1 LMLNLTDEQTSKNDK
16 RAIVMIASALWYV
29 LHKESL
35 RVKENPSEFTQRRRY
50 DSAFKTEGMQSMMDG
65 AGTHGAA
72 IPETGAGL
80 PAPNE
85 VSYACAVVERIR
97 ENVGKVIVGKHASV
111 DLMLIALLS
120 EGHVLLE
127 DVPGMGKT
135 VMARALARSIS
146 APFSRIQGT
155 ADLLPADIVGVSV
168 YNPREGTFEYRRGPI
183 FANIVLVDEINR
195 ATPRTQSA
203 LLEAMQERQVT
214 ADGETIPLPAPFLVL
229 ATQNPIEMEG
239 TFPLPEAQLDR
250 FLLRIRTSYPS
261 MDEEMSMLYRFKE
274 EEPLEALAPV
284 TNGAE
289 LLSLIPLVR
298 KTRVSQSVAKYLL
311 DLIRATRAHPSIRLG
326 ASPRAA
332 LALFRAAQ
340 ALAVI
345 EGRDYVRPDD
355 IKLLAVP
362 VLGHRLVL
370 TSQAALQAQDADQI
384 VRDLVGSLPVP
395 VEHA

>member
-1 LMLNLTDEQTSKNDK
+1 M
-16 RAIVMIASALWYV
+16 
-29 LHKESL
+29 
-35 RVKENPSEFTQRRRY
+35 
-50 DSAFKTEGMQSMMDG
+50 TEGALSQG
-65 AGTHGAA
+65 AIISSTIAD
-72 IPETGAGL
+72 
-80 PAPNE
+80 APTQE
-85 VSYACAVVERIR
+85 AVSHARDVAERIR
-97 ENVGKVIVGKHASV
+97 ANVGKVIVGKHASV
-111 DLMLIALLS
+111 DLLLIALLS

-135 VMARALARSIS
+135 VMARALARSIA
-146 APFSRIQGT
+146 APFARVQGT

-168 YNPREGTFEYRRGPI
+168 YNPREATFEYRRGPV

-214 ADGETIPLPAPFLVL
+214 ADGATMPLPTPFLVL

-250 FLLRIRTSYPS
+250 FLLRVRTTYPS
-261 MDEEMSMLYRFKE
+261 MNEEMSMLYRFKE
-274 EEPLEALAPV
+274 NDPQETLAPV
-284 TNGAE
+284 TDADE
-289 LLSLIPLVR
+289 MLSLLPVVR
-298 KTRVSQSVAKYLL
+298 KIRVSEPVAKYLL
-311 DLIRATRAHPSIRLG
+311 DLIRATRSHPSVRLG

-332 LALFRAAQ
+332 LALFRASQ

-355 IKLLAVP
+355 IKLLAAP
-362 VLGHRLVL
+362 VLGHRLSL

-384 VRDLVGSLPVP
+384 VRDLIGALPVP
-395 VEHA
+395 VERV

>member
-1 LMLNLTDEQTSKNDK
+1 MADGTWSQGVNIPSTAAEAPTQAAVSHARDVAE
-16 RAIVMIASALWYV
+16 
-29 LHKESL
+29 
-35 RVKENPSEFTQRRRY
+35 RVRS
-50 DSAFKTEGMQSMMDG
+50 
-65 AGTHGAA
+65 
-72 IPETGAGL
+72 
-80 PAPNE
+80 
-85 VSYACAVVERIR
+85 
-97 ENVGKVIVGKHASV
+97 NVGKVIVGKHASL
-111 DLMLIALLS
+111 DLLLIALLS

-135 VMARALARSIS
+135 VMARALARSIA
-146 APFSRIQGT
+146 APFARVQGT

-168 YNPREGTFEYRRGPI
+168 YNPREATFEYRRGPI

-214 ADGETIPLPAPFLVL
+214 ADGATMPLPAPFLVL

-250 FLLRIRTSYPS
+250 FLLRVRTTYPS
-261 MDEEMSMLYRFKE
+261 MNEEMSMLYRFKE
-274 EEPLEALAPV
+274 EDPQETLEPV
-284 TNGAE
+284 TNADE
-289 LLSLIPLVR
+289 LLSLLPVVR
-298 KTRVSQSVAKYLL
+298 KIRVSEPVAKYLL
-311 DLIRATRAHPSIRLG
+311 DLIRATRTHPSVRLG

-355 IKLLAVP
+355 IKLLAAP
-362 VLGHRLVL
+362 VLGHRLSL
-370 TSQAALQAQDADQI
+370 TTQAALQAQDVDQI
-384 VRDLVGSLPVP
+384 VRDLVGALPVP
-395 VEHA
+395 VERV